1 MAAFPPY
8 NKTVIGQTNFNSA
21 LNGTVKTMSCK
32 FTRNSYVVSK
42 RQIFNISS
50 GTGLAAAAVMVM
62 IHPDKL
68 ASLCKLYISI
78 GTFIKN
84 VAINRATTA
93 YASALGQAYT
103 YDETNYHREV
113 SVHSE
118 YGKDYYAVGKYADYA
133 PYGWAAT
140 SSFLDTYSASYIIQ
154 QGIAVWNNNMI
165 YHGYWQWGDV

>member
-1 MAAFPPY
+1 MM
-8 NKTVIGQTNFNSA
+8 KLI
-21 LNGTVKTMSCK
+21 
-32 FTRNSYVVSK
+32 
-42 RQIFNISS
+42 IS
-50 GTGLAAAAVMVM
+50 V
-62 IHPDKL
+62 
-68 ASLCKLYISI
+68 CY
-78 GTFIKN
+78 
-84 VAINRATTA
+84 
-93 YASALGQAYT
+93 
-103 YDETNYHREV
+103 REV